1 MTVVGV
7 NDEKIDI
14 KASVISHASAPASA
28 LAPVLSI
35 LHKKFGIKVCS
46 YTLLRSI
53 RGHSKDSMKC
63 ANLGP
68 SSHTRSVKWDFSENL
83 VPTKS
88 QNIDEEL
95 LRICPFLHR
104 WDFHKQCG
112 PKMDQ
117 KWIRIGPKMDL
128 IASEAPK

>member
-1 MTVVGV
+1 MSLFLMEKTLKLFFVGPSPDAPMTVVGV

-14 KASVISHASAPASA
+14 KASVISHASAPAAA

-35 LHKKFGIKVCS
+35 VQKKFGIKCCS

-83 VPTKS
+83 VPATMPS
-88 QNIDEEL
+88 LDEEL
-95 LRICPFLHR
+95 LRICPFLH
-104 WDFHKQCG
+104 KKIKG
-112 PKMDQ
+112 K
-117 KWIRIGPKMDL
+117 
-128 IASEAPK
+128 SSS